1 MKQLAQFFFLLLA
14 LAACKEVYDRPPQSQ
29 VQLNLYSID
38 DESSLTT
45 LVSVY
50 GLDQDSIWIDS
61 SSVTYFQLP
70 LNDDSDTSIFIL
82 SLDLVNDTIM
92 LKYDTEL
99 VYESMESGFYTNHY
113 LKWIRSTSNKIDSIS
128 LIDTLVISTW
138 HENIQLYL
146 NDSTNITESE

>member
-29 VQLNLYSID
+29 VQLNLYNID
-38 DESSLTT
+38 DQSSRRT
-45 LVSVY
+45 LLSVR
-50 GLDQDSIWIDS
+50 GWNQDSIWIDGS
-61 SSVTYFQLP
+61 QVSYFLLP
-70 LNDDSDTSIFIL
+70 LSDQTDTSIFVL
-82 SLDLVNDTIM
+82 LMDSVADTIM
-92 LKYDTEL
+92 INYRTEL

-113 LKWIRSTSNKIDSIS
+113 LQWLRSTRNKIDSIS

-146 NDSTNITESE
+146 NDSTNFTQSE